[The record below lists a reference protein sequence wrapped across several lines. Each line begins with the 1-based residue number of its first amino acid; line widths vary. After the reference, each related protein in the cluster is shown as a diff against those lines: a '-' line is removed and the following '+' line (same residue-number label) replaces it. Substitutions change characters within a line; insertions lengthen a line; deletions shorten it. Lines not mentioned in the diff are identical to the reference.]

1 MNYPTNTVDSDVR
14 AGNDDARAAEQALKE
29 AREALLLPNLALAA
43 ALARRQ
49 TGRWNVDEQFIE
61 AALVGL
67 MRAIDSFD
75 PAAPEPFEPH
85 AEALIK
91 RELELLAQDSRED
104 REDRI
109 LQRDQAAARA
119 MRRIEQA
126 LLAQPD
132 FRMLAVSLGF
142 PADDLASGFLSAVI
156 RHPEILSSAGAAE

>member
-1 MNYPTNTVDSDVR
+1 MNYPTNTVDTDVKVAADGSR
-14 AGNDDARAAEQALKE
+14 VAEQALRQ
-29 AREALLLPNLALAA
+29 ARESLVLPNLALAA
-43 ALARRQ
+43 SLARRQ

-75 PAAPEPFEPH
+75 PAASEAFEGY
-85 AEALIK
+85 AEALIL
-91 RELELLAQDSRED
+91 RELELLAQDCRED

-119 MRRIEQA
+119 KKRIELA
-126 LLAQPD
+126 LQAQPD

-156 RHPEILSSAGAAE
+156 RHPEILSSADAAE